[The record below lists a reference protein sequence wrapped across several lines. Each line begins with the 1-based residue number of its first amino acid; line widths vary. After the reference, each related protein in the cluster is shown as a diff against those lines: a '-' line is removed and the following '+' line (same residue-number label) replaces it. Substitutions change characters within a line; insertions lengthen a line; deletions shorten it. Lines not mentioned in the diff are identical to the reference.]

1 MRKIVLLIVA
11 SLFALNTF
19 AQILDK
25 DDDRKV
31 NIGFD
36 LFQDF
41 WMNVPED
48 VKPTTINLGSSI
60 YAMYNYKLT
69 NPKFSVAFGAGI
81 TTHNFSSDSKIEN
94 LLADSIV
101 FKPIDEEIDY
111 KKSKAVFTY
120 IDFPLEFR
128 YKSSENLRLALGV
141 KVGLKIDSHIKYK
154 GESFDVEDES
164 IFVKEKG
171 INNLEKYVFGP
182 TFKIG
187 YKWFNFNVYYSVSKL
202 FTSGAGPEI
211 SPLSVG
217 ITIMPY

>member
-1 MRKIVLLIVA
+1 MKKIALLIVA
-11 SLFALNTF
+11 SLFVMNAF
-19 AQILDK
+19 AQVPDK
-25 DDDRKV
+25 NDDRKI

-41 WMNVPED
+41 WLGVQED

-60 YAMYNYKLT
+60 YAMYNYKLS
-69 NPKFSVAFGAGI
+69 NPKYSLAVGASI

-94 LLADSIV
+94 IHADSIV
-101 FKPIDEEIDY
+101 LNPIDEEIDY
-111 KKSKAVFTY
+111 KRSKAVFTY
-120 IDFPLEFR
+120 LDFPVEFR
-128 YKSSENLRLALGV
+128 YKSTENFRLALGF
-141 KVGLKIDSHIKYK
+141 KIGLKIDSHIKYK
-154 GESFDVEDES
+154 GESFDVEDQN
-164 IFVKEKG
+164 IKIKEKN

-182 TFKIG
+182 TFKVG

-202 FTSGAGPEI
+202 FTPDAGPEI